1 MAAELADKRGPE
13 GAVPEGVG
21 EAPQALREAP
31 LAPAEPEVEAEV
43 QAIAAWFDAL
53 SPEWQRYFD
62 HEARSGRQAYHS

>member
-13 GAVPEGVG
+13 GAVPEGV
-21 EAPQALREAP
+21 

-62 HEARSGRQAYHS
+62 HEAKSGRQAYHS

>member
-13 GAVPEGVG
+13 GAVPEGVAA
-21 EAPQALREAP
+21 EV
-31 LAPAEPEVEAEV
+31 PAEPEVEAEV